1 MRKKERKQEED
12 LYTMPIPNHCVECD
26 KPNNNDDSWL
36 CDVCLEKEE
45 ARKKNMVTTNKT
57 GEDLKNILPS
67 LNDGQEPNIR
77 RG

>member
-1 MRKKERKQEED
+1 
-12 LYTMPIPNHCVECD
+12 MPIPNHCAECD
-26 KPNNNDDSWL
+26 KPLTNDDGYL
-36 CDVCLEKEE
+36 CESCQDKERE
-45 ARKKNMVTTNKT
+45 KNMVTTKKT

>member
-1 MRKKERKQEED
+1 MMMGYLCESCQDKERE
-12 LYTMPIPNHCVECD
+12 
-26 KPNNNDDSWL
+26 
-36 CDVCLEKEE
+36 
-45 ARKKNMVTTNKT
+45 KNMVTTNKT